1 MQSIQS
7 DLVVKLPQ
15 MQQSRME
22 KVALR
27 RNVESVNSVVVW
39 VAVISGEFFADMAT
53 VLRDGQVGGEE
64 TVEVKAVEWMEN
76 LSPT

>member
-1 MQSIQS
+1 
-7 DLVVKLPQ
+7 

-22 KVALR
+22 KVALKR
-27 RNVESVNSVVVW
+27 AVESVNSVVVW
-39 VAVISGEFFADMAT
+39 VAVISGEFFADMAK